1 MNMNTSTSPKT
12 KSAVLLRPSPWDAL
26 VVIAV
31 LALALALFFFLLPK
45 NSGSEIL
52 CTVSQNGETLDSFL
66 LRETA
71 AQETRV
77 YGDYTVE
84 CNAGHIRIESAP
96 CANQD
101 CVHTGWISRSGQSIV
116 CLPGRFVVELSYAD
130 GSDPGIDIVV
140 K

>member
-1 MNMNTSTSPKT
+1 MNMNTSTSLKT
-12 KSAVLLRPSPWDAL
+12 KSAVRLRPSPWDAL
-26 VVIAV
+26 VVAAV
-31 LALALALFFFLLPK
+31 LALALVLFLCLLSK

-52 CTVSQNGETLDSFL
+52 CTVSQNGETLDSFP

-77 YGDYTVE
+77 YGDYTVTF
-84 CNAGHIRIESAP
+84 NAGHIHIESAP

-101 CVHTGWISRSGQSIV
+101 CVHTGWISRAGQSIV
-116 CLPGRFVVELSYAD
+116 CLPGRFVVELSAAD
-130 GSDPGIDIVV
+130 GSDPGFDIVV